1 MSDNIYT
8 ELPTNINTLEKESND
23 LKNMIQSLVIKNG
36 LIL

>member
-1 MSDNIYT
+1 MSDKVYA
-8 ELPTNINTLEKESND
+8 ELPININTLEKESND